1 MVNNFCMRF
10 NWFSLFPFSGTE
22 ISFQIYWRIRG
33 WSFSCRS
40 KISGYSIQTTVNC
53 LCREDFWFDSWQFEE
68 RIISAVELMYLKKKM
83 QTYTKYAISSCS
95 QRKLTCPTLLI
106 NPEDPAERWVL
117 VVRKPLD
124 LKFLCRRHRSAEALD
139 SQYGKVRFSSP
150 TWNNF
155 DTKVNKF
162 LEASRRDEL

>member
-1 MVNNFCMRF
+1 MKQRTAIHLLHPPTNYPLHIHWKCLIPRIVNLKIVWCFPEDNDQTKETMISTCY
-10 NWFSLFPFSGTE
+10 SLYF
-22 ISFQIYWRIRG
+22 
-33 WSFSCRS
+33 
-40 KISGYSIQTTVNC
+40 
-53 LCREDFWFDSWQFEE
+53 
-68 RIISAVELMYLKKKM
+68 KKKM